1 MFVFNFFLWTL
12 VDNCK
17 KRFKLLLRS
26 CYFSCV
32 LLIDDRM
39 FLMKFFK
46 KESVLIHLPGL
57 GFFLFIEGIIKGVV
71 FGLNVVLNPDVVP
84 VFFTD

>member
-17 KRFKLLLRS
+17 KRFKLLMRF
-26 CYFSCV
+26 CCFSGV

-39 FLMKFFK
+39 LLMKIFK
-46 KESVLIHLPGL
+46 KESILIHLPGL